1 MEFTSRDD
9 IDVPIDQAFE
19 MLTDFE
25 QFERAALRRGA
36 EVTRLDDLARPGVGA
51 RWQAS
56 FSFRGKPR
64 EMTIAITE
72 YDRPNEIRLAAAVA
86 GIAVLGLAGREVY
99 QRAQLPLVS
108 VEEPAENPSASQP
121 PQAGVS
127 AGQGASGETVPTNAA
142 DAPET
147 ADSADNP
154 DTAAPDMAPDLD
166 PPSFDVVRV
175 DPDGTTVIA
184 QL

>member
-1 MEFTSRDD
+1 MADRSGSFGLGT
-9 IDVPIDQAFE
+9 
-19 MLTDFE
+19 
-25 QFERAALRRGA
+25 
-36 EVTRLDDLARPGVGA
+36 PGIVV
-51 RWQAS
+51 
-56 FSFRGKPR
+56 
-64 EMTIAITE
+64 
-72 YDRPNEIRLAAAVA
+72 AAVA

-175 DPDGTTVIA
+175 DPDGTTGNTV
-184 QL
+184 

>member
-86 GIAVLGLAGREVY
+86 GIDSEIRLELVALSRTRTRLNIWSGLKANTLSARLLLQSLKLARSTLTQRLDKRVAG
-99 QRAQLPLVS
+99 LPDSSVS
-108 VEEPAENPSASQP
+108 TS
-121 PQAGVS
+121 
-127 AGQGASGETVPTNAA
+127 
-142 DAPET
+142 
-147 ADSADNP
+147 
-154 DTAAPDMAPDLD
+154 
-166 PPSFDVVRV
+166 SFVKRMK
-175 DPDGTTVIA
+175 I
-184 QL
+184 